1 MTSAFRQLK
10 NVVLVDGCRLPFQ
23 PSGTTYNK
31 LIAYDLARLALTGIM
46 TKTGVSPKGID
57 YVLMGTVIQET
68 KNQNIA
74 RDAGLAAGIPR
85 EVPSHTVTQACISS
99 NQAIC
104 SGINL
109 IQTGQA
115 DVVVAGGVETMS
127 DVPIKFSKPIRERM
141 LASRKIKSTS
151 KMLGLLK
158 GLKLKDLAPE
168 APSIKNFITGEVMGS
183 SADRLAETFGVSRR
197 EQDEFALRS
206 HHLAAKAH
214 ADGIY
219 DDEVISYEGSREELG
234 CRGDSTIEKLSS
246 LKPAFIKPNGT
257 VTAAN
262 ASYLTDGASA
272 ALIMSEEK
280 ALALGY
286 KPKAYLREWTFV
298 SCDPFDEMLLGPAY
312 ATSKVLDAA
321 GLQLKDFGVVEF
333 HEAFAGQVLA
343 NVNALNSQKFFD
355 EKLGGKTKVGE
366 VPMEKFNIHGGS
378 LSIGHP
384 FGATGARLVTT
395 VANRLIRED
404 QQYGITAACA
414 DGGIGHAAIIERY
427 PQ

>member
-219 DDEVISYEGSREELG
+219 DDEVISYEGSRAELG

-262 ASYLTDGASA
+262 ASFLTDGASA

-312 ATSKVLDAA
+312 ATSKVLDTA
-321 GLQLKDFGVVEF
+321 GLQLKDMGVVEF

>member
-1 MTSAFRQLK
+1 MSSAFRQLK

-23 PSGTTYNK
+23 PSGTKYNK
-31 LIAYDLARLALTGIM
+31 LVAYDLARLALTGIM

-219 DDEVISYEGSREELG
+219 DDEVISYEGSRAELG

-262 ASYLTDGASA
+262 ASFLTDGASA

-312 ATSKVLDAA
+312 ATSKVLDTA
-321 GLQLKDFGVVEF
+321 GLQLKDMGVVEF

-414 DGGIGHAAIIERY
+414 DGGIGHASIIERY